1 MKLYH
6 GSSNQNKPSVIVG
19 YDKSISENIFDG
31 IFLSYSYSAASS
43 HGEFVHTYDIEGDQI
58 ASSYN
63 LEQEWSKVVEVVAK
77 EIDSDDEDI
86 IADIAQLVIDDEATF
101 YEVEEILEYLCCEQ
115 EAACG
120 LWELQRI
127 RGRVAAA
134 IGFSA
139 VEMNDEHGTSYLL
152 VK

>member
-6 GSSNQNKPSVIVG
+6 GTSNKNKPSVIVG
-19 YDKSISENIFDG
+19 HNKTISENIFDG

-43 HGEFVHTYDIEGDQI
+43 HGEFVHTYEIDESLI
-58 ASSYN
+58 ASSAD
-63 LEQEWSKVVEVVAK
+63 LESGWDIAVEVVAK

-115 EAACG
+115 GAAYG

-127 RGRVAAA
+127 RGRIAAA
-134 IGFSA
+134 LRFEA